1 VIISAYIDSYYYILI
16 FTILFDTGVLFFDK
30 LSEILYNEIPE
41 ITSTYSKVMINID
54 QFNIGQ
60 SYVTAKVQNRYGNI
74 ININIEGGRN
84 GIELQDEL
92 LNIKGKSLSVA
103 YLITKIKDENNILVR
118 KLPIIGRKDWLLIY
132 DDTFFLMAVKDAY
145 DEIEILAI

>member
-1 VIISAYIDSYYYILI
+1 M
-16 FTILFDTGVLFFDK
+16 LFFDK

-41 ITSTYSKVMINID
+41 TTSAYSKVMINID

>member
-1 VIISAYIDSYYYILI
+1 
-16 FTILFDTGVLFFDK
+16 VLFFDK
-30 LSEILYNEIPE
+30 LSKILYNEIPE

-92 LNIKGKSLSVA
+92 FNIKGKSLSVA

>member
-1 VIISAYIDSYYYILI
+1 M
-16 FTILFDTGVLFFDK
+16 LFFDK

-60 SYVTAKVQNRYGNI
+60 SYVTAKVENRYGNI

-92 LNIKGKSLSVA
+92 FNIKGKSLSVA

>member
-1 VIISAYIDSYYYILI
+1 M
-16 FTILFDTGVLFFDK
+16 LFFDK

-41 ITSTYSKVMINID
+41 IKSTYSKVMINID

-92 LNIKGKSLSVA
+92 FNIKGKSLSVA

>member
-1 VIISAYIDSYYYILI
+1 
-16 FTILFDTGVLFFDK
+16 LFFDK

-41 ITSTYSKVMINID
+41 TTSAYSKVMINID

-92 LNIKGKSLSVA
+92 FNIKGKSLSVA
-103 YLITKIKDENNILVR
+103 YLITTIKDENNILVR
-118 KLPIIGRKDWLLIY
+118 KLPIIGQKDWLLIY

>member
-1 VIISAYIDSYYYILI
+1 M
-16 FTILFDTGVLFFDK
+16 LFFDK

-41 ITSTYSKVMINID
+41 TTTAYSKVMINID

-92 LNIKGKSLSVA
+92 FNIKGKSLSVA

-118 KLPIIGRKDWLLIY
+118 KLPIIGQKDWLLIY

-145 DEIEILAI
+145 DEIEILAV

>member
-1 VIISAYIDSYYYILI
+1 M
-16 FTILFDTGVLFFDK
+16 LFFDK

-41 ITSTYSKVMINID
+41 TTSAYSKVMINID

-60 SYVTAKVQNRYGNI
+60 SYVTAKVENRYGNI

-92 LNIKGKSLSVA
+92 FNIKGKSLSVA

-118 KLPIIGRKDWLLIY
+118 KLPIIGQKDWLLIY

>member
-1 VIISAYIDSYYYILI
+1 M
-16 FTILFDTGVLFFDK
+16 FFDK

-92 LNIKGKSLSVA
+92 FNIKGKSLSVA

>member
-1 VIISAYIDSYYYILI
+1 M
-16 FTILFDTGVLFFDK
+16 LFFDK

-41 ITSTYSKVMINID
+41 TTSSYSKVMINID

-92 LNIKGKSLSVA
+92 FNIKGKSLSVA

>member
-1 VIISAYIDSYYYILI
+1 L
-16 FTILFDTGVLFFDK
+16 LFFDK

-41 ITSTYSKVMINID
+41 TTSAYSKVMINID

-74 ININIEGGRN
+74 ININIEGGRS

-118 KLPIIGRKDWLLIY
+118 KLPIIGQKDWLLIY

>member
-1 VIISAYIDSYYYILI
+1 
-16 FTILFDTGVLFFDK
+16 LFFDK

-41 ITSTYSKVMINID
+41 TTSAYSKVMINID

-92 LNIKGKSLSVA
+92 FNIKGKSLSVA

-118 KLPIIGRKDWLLIY
+118 KLPIIGQKDWLLIY

>member
-1 VIISAYIDSYYYILI
+1 M
-16 FTILFDTGVLFFDK
+16 FFDK

-41 ITSTYSKVMINID
+41 TTSAYSKVMINID

-74 ININIEGGRN
+74 ININIQGGRN

-92 LNIKGKSLSVA
+92 FNIKGKSLSVA

-118 KLPIIGRKDWLLIY
+118 KLPIIGQKDWLLIY

>member
-1 VIISAYIDSYYYILI
+1 MA
-16 FTILFDTGVLFFDK
+16 LFFDK

-92 LNIKGKSLSVA
+92 FNIKGKSLSVA

>member
-1 VIISAYIDSYYYILI
+1 
-16 FTILFDTGVLFFDK
+16 VLFFDK

-41 ITSTYSKVMINID
+41 TTSAYSKVMINID

-92 LNIKGKSLSVA
+92 FNIKGKSLSVA

-118 KLPIIGRKDWLLIY
+118 KLPIIGQKDWLLIY

>member
-1 VIISAYIDSYYYILI
+1 M
-16 FTILFDTGVLFFDK
+16 FFDK

-41 ITSTYSKVMINID
+41 TTSAYSKVMINID

-92 LNIKGKSLSVA
+92 FNIKGKSLSVA

-118 KLPIIGRKDWLLIY
+118 KLPIIGQKDWLLIY
-132 DDTFFLMAVKDAY
+132 EDTFFLMAVKDAY

>member
-1 VIISAYIDSYYYILI
+1 M
-16 FTILFDTGVLFFDK
+16 LFFDK

-41 ITSTYSKVMINID
+41 TTATYSKVMINID

-92 LNIKGKSLSVA
+92 FNIKGKSLSVA

>member
-1 VIISAYIDSYYYILI
+1 M
-16 FTILFDTGVLFFDK
+16 FFDK

-41 ITSTYSKVMINID
+41 TTSAYSKVMINID

-92 LNIKGKSLSVA
+92 FNIKGKSLSVA
-103 YLITKIKDENNILVR
+103 YLITKIKDEDNILVR
-118 KLPIIGRKDWLLIY
+118 KLPIIGQKDWLLIY

>member
-1 VIISAYIDSYYYILI
+1 M
-16 FTILFDTGVLFFDK
+16 LFFDK
-30 LSEILYNEIPE
+30 LSEILYNEISE
-41 ITSTYSKVMINID
+41 TTTAYSKVMINID

-92 LNIKGKSLSVA
+92 FNIKGKSLSVA

-118 KLPIIGRKDWLLIY
+118 KLPIIGQKDWLLIY

>member
-1 VIISAYIDSYYYILI
+1 M
-16 FTILFDTGVLFFDK
+16 FFDK

-41 ITSTYSKVMINID
+41 TTSAYSKVMINID

-92 LNIKGKSLSVA
+92 FNIKGKSLSVA
-103 YLITKIKDENNILVR
+103 YLITTIKDENNILVR
-118 KLPIIGRKDWLLIY
+118 KLPIIGQKDWLLIY

>member
-1 VIISAYIDSYYYILI
+1 
-16 FTILFDTGVLFFDK
+16 VLFFDK

-41 ITSTYSKVMINID
+41 TTSAYSKVMINID

-92 LNIKGKSLSVA
+92 FNIKGKSLSVA

>member
-1 VIISAYIDSYYYILI
+1 M
-16 FTILFDTGVLFFDK
+16 FFDK
-30 LSEILYNEIPE
+30 LSEILYNEIPKT
-41 ITSTYSKVMINID
+41 TSAYSKVMINID

-74 ININIEGGRN
+74 ININIEGGWN

-92 LNIKGKSLSVA
+92 FNIKGKSLSIA

-118 KLPIIGRKDWLLIY
+118 KLPIIGQKDWLLIY

>member
-1 VIISAYIDSYYYILI
+1 
-16 FTILFDTGVLFFDK
+16 VLFFDK

>member
-1 VIISAYIDSYYYILI
+1 M
-16 FTILFDTGVLFFDK
+16 LFFDK

-41 ITSTYSKVMINID
+41 TTSAYSKVMINID

-92 LNIKGKSLSVA
+92 FNIKGKSLSVA

>member
-1 VIISAYIDSYYYILI
+1 M
-16 FTILFDTGVLFFDK
+16 LFFDK

>member
-1 VIISAYIDSYYYILI
+1 M
-16 FTILFDTGVLFFDK
+16 LFFDK

-41 ITSTYSKVMINID
+41 TTTAYSKVMINID

-92 LNIKGKSLSVA
+92 FNIKGKSLSVA

-118 KLPIIGRKDWLLIY
+118 KLPIIGQKDWLLIY

>member
-1 VIISAYIDSYYYILI
+1 
-16 FTILFDTGVLFFDK
+16 LFFDK
-30 LSEILYNEIPE
+30 LSEILYNEIPKT
-41 ITSTYSKVMINID
+41 TSAYSKVMINID

-92 LNIKGKSLSVA
+92 FNIKGKSLSVA

>member
-1 VIISAYIDSYYYILI
+1 M
-16 FTILFDTGVLFFDK
+16 LFFDK

-92 LNIKGKSLSVA
+92 FNIKGKSLSVA

-132 DDTFFLMAVKDAY
+132 DNTFFLMAVKDAY

>member
-1 VIISAYIDSYYYILI
+1 
-16 FTILFDTGVLFFDK
+16 LFFDK
-30 LSEILYNEIPE
+30 LSEILYNEIPKT
-41 ITSTYSKVMINID
+41 TSAYSKVMINID

-92 LNIKGKSLSVA
+92 FNIKGKSLSVA
-103 YLITKIKDENNILVR
+103 YLITKIKDGNNILVR
-118 KLPIIGRKDWLLIY
+118 KLPIIGQKDWLLIY

>member
-1 VIISAYIDSYYYILI
+1 M
-16 FTILFDTGVLFFDK
+16 LFFDK

-41 ITSTYSKVMINID
+41 TTSAYSKVMINID

-92 LNIKGKSLSVA
+92 FTIKGKSLSVA

>member
-1 VIISAYIDSYYYILI
+1 MIL
-16 FTILFDTGVLFFDK
+16 VLFFDK

-41 ITSTYSKVMINID
+41 TTSAYSKVMINID

-92 LNIKGKSLSVA
+92 FNIKGKSLSVA

>member
-1 VIISAYIDSYYYILI
+1 M
-16 FTILFDTGVLFFDK
+16 LFFDK
-30 LSEILYNEIPE
+30 LSEILYNEISE
-41 ITSTYSKVMINID
+41 TKSAYSKVMINID

-92 LNIKGKSLSVA
+92 FNIKGKSLSVA

-118 KLPIIGRKDWLLIY
+118 KLPIIVQKNWLLIY
-132 DDTFFLMAVKDAY
+132 HHTISLIAVKDAY

>member
-1 VIISAYIDSYYYILI
+1 
-16 FTILFDTGVLFFDK
+16 VLFFDK

-41 ITSTYSKVMINID
+41 TTSAYSKVMINID

-92 LNIKGKSLSVA
+92 FTIKGKSLSVA